1 MQFSAHDYQRFAI
14 DYILTH
20 PITAAILDM
29 GLGKTVITLS
39 AIDDLLYDFF
49 LIRKV
54 LVVAPLRVARNTWP
68 EEIDKWDHLSF
79 IRYSVVLGTP
89 AERLAALRADAD
101 VYIINREN
109 LTWLIQQKKEY
120 LDFDMAVLDE
130 LSSFKANSQRTK
142 AFLKLRPHLTR
153 VVGLTGTPS
162 SNGLMDLFYEFKCLD
177 FGERLGK
184 FIGIYRTTYF
194 RPDRCNGNIV
204 YSYKLL
210 PGAEQAIYDRI
221 SDITVS
227 MKAVDHLQMPELL
240 TTEYPVELDQ
250 VERKRYDA
258 MKKDL
263 ILMVPGHEITAANA
277 ATLSNK
283 LSQMADGSVYADDE
297 SVIRLHDRK
306 LEALE
311 DIIESA
317 NGKPLLVAYWYKS
330 SLERIEELLERK
342 KISYAVISS
351 QDSIQRWNRGELAV
365 GLIHPA
371 SAGHG
376 LNLQAGGNHLVWFS
390 LIWSLELYQQTN
402 ARLFRQGQKERTV
415 VIQHIVVKG
424 TIDEKV
430 MKALEKKENTQDA
443 MIEAVKAEW

>member
-20 PITAAILDM
+20 PVTAAILDM

-89 AERLAALRADAD
+89 AERLAALRTDAD

-142 AFLKLRPHLTR
+142 AFLKLRPHLKR

-177 FGERLGK
+177 FGERLGR
-184 FIGIYRTTYF
+184 FIGVYRTTYF

-227 MKAVDHLQMPELL
+227 MKAVDHLEMPELL

-250 VERKRYDA
+250 AEQKRYDA

-263 ILMVPGHEITAANA
+263 ILTVPGHEITAANA

-297 SVIRLHDRK
+297 SVIRLHDKK

-330 SLERIEELLERK
+330 SLERIEEMLERK
-342 KISYAVISS
+342 KISHAVISS

-376 LNLQAGGNHLVWFS
+376 LNLQAGGNHLVWFN
-390 LIWSLELYQQTN
+390 LIWSLDLYQQTN
-402 ARLFRQGQKERTV
+402 ARLFRQGQKEGTV

-424 TIDEKV
+424 TIDEKI

>member
-14 DYILTH
+14 DYILSH
-20 PITAAILDM
+20 PVTAAILDM

-184 FIGIYRTTYF
+184 FIGIYRMTYF

-227 MKAVDHLQMPELL
+227 MKAVDHLKMPELL

-250 VERKRYDA
+250 TERKRYDA

-263 ILMVPGHEITAANA
+263 ILTVPGHEITAANA

-297 SVIRLHDRK
+297 SVIRLHDKK

-330 SLERIEELLERK
+330 SLDRIEEMLERK
-342 KISYAVISS
+342 KLSHAVISS
-351 QDSIQRWNRGELAV
+351 QDSIQRWNKGELAV

-402 ARLFRQGQKERTV
+402 ARLFRQGQKEGTV

>member
-1 MQFSAHDYQRFAI
+1 M
-14 DYILTH
+14 
-20 PITAAILDM
+20 
-29 GLGKTVITLS
+29 
-39 AIDDLLYDFF
+39 
-49 LIRKV
+49 
-54 LVVAPLRVARNTWP
+54 
-68 EEIDKWDHLSF
+68 
-79 IRYSVVLGTP
+79 
-89 AERLAALRADAD
+89 
-101 VYIINREN
+101 
-109 LTWLIQQKKEY
+109 
-120 LDFDMAVLDE
+120 
-130 LSSFKANSQRTK
+130 
-142 AFLKLRPHLTR
+142 
-153 VVGLTGTPS
+153 GLTGTPS

-177 FGERLGK
+177 FGERLGR
-184 FIGIYRTTYF
+184 FIGVYRTTYF

-227 MKAVDHLQMPELL
+227 MKAVDHLEMPELL

-250 VERKRYDA
+250 AEQKRYDA

-263 ILMVPGHEITAANA
+263 ILTVPGHEITAANA

-297 SVIRLHDRK
+297 SVIRLHDKK

-330 SLERIEELLERK
+330 SLERIEEMLERK
-342 KISYAVISS
+342 KISHAVISS

-376 LNLQAGGNHLVWFS
+376 LNLQAGGNHLVWFN
-390 LIWSLELYQQTN
+390 LIWSLDLYQQTN
-402 ARLFRQGQKERTV
+402 ARLFRQGQKEGTV

-424 TIDEKV
+424 TIDEKI

>member
-20 PITAAILDM
+20 PVTAAILDM

-89 AERLAALRADAD
+89 AERLAALRTDAD

-142 AFLKLRPHLTR
+142 AFLKLRPHLKR

-177 FGERLGK
+177 FGERLGR
-184 FIGIYRTTYF
+184 FIGVYRTTYF

-227 MKAVDHLQMPELL
+227 MKAVDHLEMPELL

-250 VERKRYDA
+250 AEQKRYDA

-263 ILMVPGHEITAANA
+263 ILTVPGHEITAANA

-297 SVIRLHDRK
+297 SVIRLHDKK

-330 SLERIEELLERK
+330 SLERIEEMLERK
-342 KISYAVISS
+342 KISHAVISS

-376 LNLQAGGNHLVWFS
+376 LNLQAGGNHLVWFN
-390 LIWSLELYQQTN
+390 LIWSLDLYQQTN
-402 ARLFRQGQKERTV
+402 ARLFRQGQKEGTV

-424 TIDEKV
+424 TIDEKI
-430 MKALEKKENTQDA
+430 MKALEKKENAQDA
-443 MIEAVKAEW
+443 MIEAVKSEW

>member
-20 PITAAILDM
+20 PVTAAILDM

-89 AERLAALRADAD
+89 AERLAALRTDAD

-142 AFLKLRPHLTR
+142 AFLKLRPHLKR

-177 FGERLGK
+177 FGERLGR
-184 FIGIYRTTYF
+184 FIGVYRTTYF

-227 MKAVDHLQMPELL
+227 MKAVDHLEMPELL

-250 VERKRYDA
+250 AEQKRYDA

-263 ILMVPGHEITAANA
+263 ILTVPGHEITAANA

-297 SVIRLHDRK
+297 SVIRLNDKK

-330 SLERIEELLERK
+330 SLERIEEMLERK
-342 KISYAVISS
+342 KISHAVISS

-376 LNLQAGGNHLVWFS
+376 LNLQAGGNHLVWFN
-390 LIWSLELYQQTN
+390 LIWSLDLYQQTN
-402 ARLFRQGQKERTV
+402 ARLFRQGQKEGTV

-424 TIDEKV
+424 TIDEKI

>member
-1 MQFSAHDYQRFAI
+1 M
-14 DYILTH
+14 
-20 PITAAILDM
+20 
-29 GLGKTVITLS
+29 
-39 AIDDLLYDFF
+39 
-49 LIRKV
+49 
-54 LVVAPLRVARNTWP
+54 VAPLCVARNTWP

-79 IRYSVVLGTP
+79 IRYSVVLGIP
-89 AERLAALRADAD
+89 AERLATLKADAD

-142 AFLKLRPHLTR
+142 AFLKLRPHLKR

-240 TTEYPVELDQ
+240 TTEYSVELDQ
-250 VERKRYDA
+250 AERKRYDA

-263 ILMVPGHEITAANA
+263 VLTVPGHEITAANA

-297 SVIRLHDRK
+297 SVIRLHDKK

-317 NGKPLLVAYWYKS
+317 NGKPLLIAYWYKS
-330 SLERIEELLERK
+330 SLDRIEKLLERK
-342 KISYAVISS
+342 KISHAVISS

-402 ARLFRQGQKERTV
+402 ARLFRQGQKAGTV
-415 VIQHIVVKG
+415 VIQHIVAKG

>member
-20 PITAAILDM
+20 PVTAAILDM

-68 EEIDKWDHLSF
+68 EEIDKWDHLSL

-184 FIGIYRTTYF
+184 FIGMYRTTYF

-240 TTEYPVELDQ
+240 TTEYLVELDQ

-351 QDSIQRWNRGELAV
+351 QDSIQRWNKGELTV

-402 ARLFRQGQKERTV
+402 ARLFRQGQKEGTV

-424 TIDEKV
+424 TIDEKI

>member
-1 MQFSAHDYQRFAI
+1 MQFSAHDYQRYAI
-14 DYILTH
+14 DYILSH
-20 PITAAILDM
+20 PVTAAILDM

-39 AIDDLLYDFF
+39 AIDDLLYDSF

-89 AERLAALRADAD
+89 AERLAALRTDAD

-142 AFLKLRPHLTR
+142 AFLKLRPHLKR

-177 FGERLGK
+177 FGERLGR
-184 FIGIYRTTYF
+184 FIGVYRTTYF

-227 MKAVDHLQMPELL
+227 MKAVDHLEMPELL

-250 VERKRYDA
+250 AEQKRYDA

-263 ILMVPGHEITAANA
+263 ILTVPGHEITAANA

-297 SVIRLHDRK
+297 SVIRLHDKK

-330 SLERIEELLERK
+330 SLERIEEMLERK
-342 KISYAVISS
+342 KISHAVISS

-376 LNLQAGGNHLVWFS
+376 LNLQAGGNHLVWFN
-390 LIWSLELYQQTN
+390 LIWSLDLYQQTN
-402 ARLFRQGQKERTV
+402 ARLFRQGQKEGTV

-424 TIDEKV
+424 TIDEKI

>member
-1 MQFSAHDYQRFAI
+1 
-14 DYILTH
+14 
-20 PITAAILDM
+20 
-29 GLGKTVITLS
+29 
-39 AIDDLLYDFF
+39 
-49 LIRKV
+49 
-54 LVVAPLRVARNTWP
+54 
-68 EEIDKWDHLSF
+68 
-79 IRYSVVLGTP
+79 
-89 AERLAALRADAD
+89 
-101 VYIINREN
+101 
-109 LTWLIQQKKEY
+109 
-120 LDFDMAVLDE
+120 MAVLDE

-227 MKAVDHLQMPELL
+227 MKAVDHLEMPELL

-250 VERKRYDA
+250 AERKRYDA

-263 ILMVPGHEITAANA
+263 ILTVPGHEITAANA

-283 LSQMADGSVYADDE
+283 LSQMAEGSVYADDE
-297 SVIRLHDRK
+297 SVIRLHDKK

-330 SLERIEELLERK
+330 SVERIREMLERK

-351 QDSIQRWNRGELAV
+351 QDSIQKWNRGELAV

-402 ARLFRQGQKERTV
+402 ARLFRQGQKDGTV

-430 MKALEKKENTQDA
+430 MKALKKKENTQDA

>member
-20 PITAAILDM
+20 PVTAAILDM

-227 MKAVDHLQMPELL
+227 MKAVDHLKMPELL

-250 VERKRYDA
+250 TERKRYDA

-263 ILMVPGHEITAANA
+263 ILTVPGHEITAANA

-297 SVIRLHDRK
+297 SVIRLHDKK

-342 KISYAVISS
+342 KISHAVISS
-351 QDSIQRWNRGELAV
+351 QDSIQKWNKGELAV

-402 ARLFRQGQKERTV
+402 ARLFRQGQKEGTV

>member
-20 PITAAILDM
+20 PVTAAILDM

-177 FGERLGK
+177 LGERLGK

-250 VERKRYDA
+250 AERKRYDA

-263 ILMVPGHEITAANA
+263 IVTVPGHEITAANA

-297 SVIRLHDRK
+297 SVIRLHDKK

-330 SLERIEELLERK
+330 SLERIEEMLERK
-342 KISYAVISS
+342 KISHAVISS

-402 ARLFRQGQKERTV
+402 ARLFRQGQKEGTV

-430 MKALEKKENTQDA
+430 MKALKKKENTQDA

>member
-1 MQFSAHDYQRFAI
+1 MQFSAHDYQRYAI
-14 DYILTH
+14 DYILSH
-20 PITAAILDM
+20 PVTAAILDM

-89 AERLAALRADAD
+89 AERLAALRTDAD

-142 AFLKLRPHLTR
+142 AFLKLRPHLKR

-177 FGERLGK
+177 FGERLGR
-184 FIGIYRTTYF
+184 FIGVYRTTYF

-227 MKAVDHLQMPELL
+227 MKAVDHLEMPELL

-250 VERKRYDA
+250 AEQKRYDA

-263 ILMVPGHEITAANA
+263 ILTVPGHEITAANA

-297 SVIRLHDRK
+297 SVIRLHDKK

-330 SLERIEELLERK
+330 SLERIEEMLERK
-342 KISYAVISS
+342 KISHAVISS

-376 LNLQAGGNHLVWFS
+376 LNLQAGGNHLVWFN
-390 LIWSLELYQQTN
+390 LIWSLDLYQQTN
-402 ARLFRQGQKERTV
+402 ARLFRQGQKEGTV

-424 TIDEKV
+424 TIDEKI

>member
-20 PITAAILDM
+20 PVTAAILDM

-39 AIDDLLYDFF
+39 AIDDLLYDSF

-54 LVVAPLRVARNTWP
+54 LVVAPLRVARNTWT

-89 AERLAALRADAD
+89 AERLAALKADAD
-101 VYIINREN
+101 MYIINREN

-142 AFLKLRPHLTR
+142 AFLKLRPHLKR

-227 MKAVDHLQMPELL
+227 MKAVDHLEMPELL
-240 TTEYPVELDQ
+240 TIEYPVELDQ
-250 VERKRYDA
+250 AEQKRYDA

-263 ILMVPGHEITAANA
+263 ILTVPGHEITAANA

-283 LSQMADGSVYADDE
+283 LSQMTDGSVYADDE
-297 SVIRLHDRK
+297 SVIRLHDKK

-330 SLERIEELLERK
+330 SLERIEEMLERK
-342 KISYAVISS
+342 KISHAVISS

-365 GLIHPA
+365 GLVHPA
-371 SAGHG
+371 AAGHG

-402 ARLFRQGQKERTV
+402 ARLFRQGQKDGTV

-424 TIDEKV
+424 TIDEKI

>member
-20 PITAAILDM
+20 PVTAAILDM

-120 LDFDMAVLDE
+120 LNFDMAVLDE

-184 FIGIYRTTYF
+184 FIGIYRTSYF

-227 MKAVDHLQMPELL
+227 MKAVDHLEMPELL

-250 VERKRYDA
+250 AEQKRYDA

-263 ILMVPGHEITAANA
+263 ILTVPGHEITAANA

-297 SVIRLHDRK
+297 SVIRLHDKK

-317 NGKPLLVAYWYKS
+317 NGKPLLVVYWYKS
-330 SLERIEELLERK
+330 SVERIREMLERK

-351 QDSIQRWNRGELAV
+351 QDSIQRWNKGELAV

-390 LIWSLELYQQTN
+390 LIWSLEL
-402 ARLFRQGQKERTV
+402 
-415 VIQHIVVKG
+415 
-424 TIDEKV
+424 
-430 MKALEKKENTQDA
+430 
-443 MIEAVKAEW
+443 

>member
-20 PITAAILDM
+20 PVTAAILDM

-89 AERLAALRADAD
+89 AERLAALRTDAD

-142 AFLKLRPHLTR
+142 AFLKLRPHLKR

-177 FGERLGK
+177 FGERLGR
-184 FIGIYRTTYF
+184 FIGVYRTTLL

-227 MKAVDHLQMPELL
+227 MKAVDHLEMPELL

-250 VERKRYDA
+250 AEQKRYDA

-263 ILMVPGHEITAANA
+263 ILTVPGHEITAANA

-297 SVIRLHDRK
+297 SVIRLHDKK

-330 SLERIEELLERK
+330 SLERIEEMLERK
-342 KISYAVISS
+342 KISHAVISS

-376 LNLQAGGNHLVWFS
+376 LNLQAGGNHLVWFN
-390 LIWSLELYQQTN
+390 LIWSLDLYQQTN
-402 ARLFRQGQKERTV
+402 ARLFRQGQKEGTV

-424 TIDEKV
+424 TIDEKI

>member
-20 PITAAILDM
+20 PVTAAILDM

-39 AIDDLLYDFF
+39 AIDDLLYDSF

-89 AERLAALRADAD
+89 AERLAALKAGAD

-142 AFLKLRPHLTR
+142 AFLKLRPHLKR

-227 MKAVDHLQMPELL
+227 MKAVDHLEMPELL

-250 VERKRYDA
+250 AEQKRYDT

-263 ILMVPGHEITAANA
+263 ILTVPGHEITAANA

-297 SVIRLHDRK
+297 SVIRLHDKK

-330 SLERIEELLERK
+330 SLERIEEMLERK
-342 KISYAVISS
+342 KISHAVISS

-402 ARLFRQGQKERTV
+402 ARLFRQGQKAGTV
-415 VIQHIVVKG
+415 VLQHIVVKG

>member
-20 PITAAILDM
+20 PVTAAILDM

-39 AIDDLLYDFF
+39 AIDDLLYDSF

-142 AFLKLRPHLTR
+142 AFLKLRPHLKR

-177 FGERLGK
+177 FGERLGR
-184 FIGIYRTTYF
+184 FIGVYRTTYF

-210 PGAEQAIYDRI
+210 PGAELAIYDRI

-227 MKAVDHLQMPELL
+227 MKAVDHLEMPELL

-250 VERKRYDA
+250 AERKWYDA

-263 ILMVPGHEITAANA
+263 ILTVPGHEITAANA

-297 SVIRLHDRK
+297 SVIRLHDKK

-317 NGKPLLVAYWYKS
+317 NGKPLLIAYWYKS
-330 SLERIEELLERK
+330 SLDRIREMLERK

-402 ARLFRQGQKERTV
+402 ARLFRQGQKEGTV

>member
-20 PITAAILDM
+20 PVTAAILDM

-89 AERLAALRADAD
+89 AERLAALRTDAD

-142 AFLKLRPHLTR
+142 AFLKLRPHLKR

-177 FGERLGK
+177 FGERLGR
-184 FIGIYRTTYF
+184 FIGVYRTTYF

-227 MKAVDHLQMPELL
+227 MKAVDHLEMPELL

-250 VERKRYDA
+250 AEQKRYDA

-263 ILMVPGHEITAANA
+263 ILTVPGHEITAANA

-297 SVIRLHDRK
+297 SVIRLHDKK

-330 SLERIEELLERK
+330 SLERIEEMLERK
-342 KISYAVISS
+342 KISHAVISS

-376 LNLQAGGNHLVWFS
+376 LNLQAGGHHLVWFN
-390 LIWSLELYQQTN
+390 LIWSLDLYQQTN
-402 ARLFRQGQKERTV
+402 ARLFRQ
-415 VIQHIVVKG
+415 
-424 TIDEKV
+424 
-430 MKALEKKENTQDA
+430 
-443 MIEAVKAEW
+443 

>member
-20 PITAAILDM
+20 PVTAAILDM

-39 AIDDLLYDFF
+39 AIDDLLYDSF

-89 AERLAALRADAD
+89 AERLAALKADAD

-142 AFLKLRPHLTR
+142 AFLKLRPHLKR

-227 MKAVDHLQMPELL
+227 MKAVDHLEMPELL

-250 VERKRYDA
+250 AERKRYDA

-263 ILMVPGHEITAANA
+263 ILTVPGHEITAANA

-297 SVIRLHDRK
+297 SVIRLHDKK

-330 SLERIEELLERK
+330 SLERIEEMLERK
-342 KISYAVISS
+342 KISHAVISS
-351 QDSIQRWNRGELAV
+351 QDSIQRWNRGELVV

-402 ARLFRQGQKERTV
+402 ARLFRQGQKEGTV

-424 TIDEKV
+424 TIDEKI

>member
-20 PITAAILDM
+20 PVTAAILDM

-89 AERLAALRADAD
+89 AERLAALRTDAD

-142 AFLKLRPHLTR
+142 AFLKLRPHLKR

-177 FGERLGK
+177 FGERLGR
-184 FIGIYRTTYF
+184 FIGVYRTTYF

-227 MKAVDHLQMPELL
+227 MKAVDHLEMPELL

-250 VERKRYDA
+250 AEQKRYDA

-263 ILMVPGHEITAANA
+263 ILTVPGHEITAANA

-297 SVIRLHDRK
+297 SVIRLHDKK

-330 SLERIEELLERK
+330 SLERIEEMLERK
-342 KISYAVISS
+342 KISHAVISS

-376 LNLQAGGNHLVWFS
+376 LNLQAGGNHLVWFN
-390 LIWSLELYQQTN
+390 LIWSLDLYQQTN
-402 ARLFRQGQKERTV
+402 ARLFRQGQKEGTV
-415 VIQHIVVKG
+415 VIHHIVVKG
-424 TIDEKV
+424 TIDEKI

>member
-20 PITAAILDM
+20 PVTAAILDM

-89 AERLAALRADAD
+89 AERLAALRTDAD

-142 AFLKLRPHLTR
+142 AFLKLRPHLKR

-162 SNGLMDLFYEFKCLD
+162 SNGLMDLFYEVKCLD
-177 FGERLGK
+177 FGERLGR
-184 FIGIYRTTYF
+184 FIGVYRTTYF

-227 MKAVDHLQMPELL
+227 MKAVDHLEMPELL

-250 VERKRYDA
+250 AEQKRYDA

-263 ILMVPGHEITAANA
+263 ILTVPGHEITAANA

-297 SVIRLHDRK
+297 SVIRLHDKK

-330 SLERIEELLERK
+330 SLERIEEMLERK
-342 KISYAVISS
+342 KISHAVISS

-376 LNLQAGGNHLVWFS
+376 LNLQAGGNHLVWFN
-390 LIWSLELYQQTN
+390 LIWSLDLYQQTN
-402 ARLFRQGQKERTV
+402 ARLFRQGQKEGTV

-424 TIDEKV
+424 TIDEKI

>member
-20 PITAAILDM
+20 PVTAAILDM

-89 AERLAALRADAD
+89 AERLAALRTDAD

-142 AFLKLRPHLTR
+142 AFLKLRPHLKR

-177 FGERLGK
+177 FGERLGR
-184 FIGIYRTTYF
+184 FIGVYRTTYF

-227 MKAVDHLQMPELL
+227 MKAVDHLEMPELL

-250 VERKRYDA
+250 AEQKRYDA

-263 ILMVPGHEITAANA
+263 ILTVPGHEITAANA

-297 SVIRLHDRK
+297 SVIRLHDKK

-330 SLERIEELLERK
+330 SLERIEEMLERK
-342 KISYAVISS
+342 KISHAVISS
-351 QDSIQRWNRGELAV
+351 QDSIHRWNRGELAV

-376 LNLQAGGNHLVWFS
+376 LNLQAGGNHLVWFN
-390 LIWSLELYQQTN
+390 LIWSLDLYQQTN
-402 ARLFRQGQKERTV
+402 ARLFRQGQKEGTV

-424 TIDEKV
+424 TIDEKI

>member
-20 PITAAILDM
+20 PVTAAILDM

-39 AIDDLLYDFF
+39 AIDDLLYDSF

-89 AERLAALRADAD
+89 AERLAALRTDAD

-142 AFLKLRPHLTR
+142 AFLKLRPHLKR

-177 FGERLGK
+177 FGERLGR
-184 FIGIYRTTYF
+184 FIGVYRTTYF

-227 MKAVDHLQMPELL
+227 MKAVDHLEMPELL

-250 VERKRYDA
+250 AEQKRYDA

-263 ILMVPGHEITAANA
+263 ILTVPGHEITAANA

-297 SVIRLHDRK
+297 SVIRLHDKK

-330 SLERIEELLERK
+330 SLERIEEMLERK
-342 KISYAVISS
+342 KISHAVISS

-376 LNLQAGGNHLVWFS
+376 LNLQAGGNHLVWFN
-390 LIWSLELYQQTN
+390 LIWSLDLYQQTN
-402 ARLFRQGQKERTV
+402 ARLFRQGQKEGTV

-424 TIDEKV
+424 TIDEKI

>member
-20 PITAAILDM
+20 PVTAAILDM

-142 AFLKLRPHLTR
+142 AFLKLRPHLKR

-177 FGERLGK
+177 FGERLGR
-184 FIGIYRTTYF
+184 FIGVYRTTYF

-227 MKAVDHLQMPELL
+227 MKAVDHLEMPELL

-250 VERKRYDA
+250 AEQKRYDA

-263 ILMVPGHEITAANA
+263 ILTVPGHEITAANA

-297 SVIRLHDRK
+297 SVIRLHDKK

-330 SLERIEELLERK
+330 SLERIEEMLERK
-342 KISYAVISS
+342 KISHAVISS

-376 LNLQAGGNHLVWFS
+376 LNLQAGGNHLVWFN
-390 LIWSLELYQQTN
+390 LIWSLDLYQQTN
-402 ARLFRQGQKERTV
+402 ARLFRQGQKEGTV

-424 TIDEKV
+424 TIDEKI

>member
-1 MQFSAHDYQRFAI
+1 MQFSAHDYQRYAI
-14 DYILTH
+14 DYILSH
-20 PITAAILDM
+20 PVTAAILDM

-39 AIDDLLYDFF
+39 AIDDLLYDSF

-177 FGERLGK
+177 LGERLGK

-250 VERKRYDA
+250 AERKRYDA

-263 ILMVPGHEITAANA
+263 IVTVPGHEITAANA

-297 SVIRLHDRK
+297 SVIRLHDKK

-330 SLERIEELLERK
+330 SLERIEEMFERK
-342 KISYAVISS
+342 KISHAVISS

-402 ARLFRQGQKERTV
+402 ARLFRQGQKEGTV

>member
-20 PITAAILDM
+20 PVTAAILDM

-89 AERLAALRADAD
+89 AERLAALRTDAD

-142 AFLKLRPHLTR
+142 AFLKLRPHLKR

-177 FGERLGK
+177 FGERLGR
-184 FIGIYRTTYF
+184 FIGVYRTTYF

-227 MKAVDHLQMPELL
+227 MKAVDHLEMPELL

-250 VERKRYDA
+250 AEQKRYDA

-263 ILMVPGHEITAANA
+263 ILTVPGHEITAANA

-297 SVIRLHDRK
+297 SVIRLHDKK

-330 SLERIEELLERK
+330 SLERIEEML
-342 KISYAVISS
+342 
-351 QDSIQRWNRGELAV
+351 
-365 GLIHPA
+365 
-371 SAGHG
+371 
-376 LNLQAGGNHLVWFS
+376 
-390 LIWSLELYQQTN
+390 
-402 ARLFRQGQKERTV
+402 
-415 VIQHIVVKG
+415 
-424 TIDEKV
+424 
-430 MKALEKKENTQDA
+430 
-443 MIEAVKAEW
+443 

>member
-1 MQFSAHDYQRFAI
+1 MQFSAHDYQRYAI
-14 DYILTH
+14 DYILSH
-20 PITAAILDM
+20 PVTAAILDM

-39 AIDDLLYDFF
+39 AIDDLLYDSF

-142 AFLKLRPHLTR
+142 AFLKLRPHLKR

-227 MKAVDHLQMPELL
+227 MKAVDHLEMPELL

-250 VERKRYDA
+250 AEQKRYDA

-263 ILMVPGHEITAANA
+263 ILTVPGHEITAANA

-297 SVIRLHDRK
+297 SVIRLHDKK

-330 SLERIEELLERK
+330 SLERIEEMLERK
-342 KISYAVISS
+342 KISHAVISS

-376 LNLQAGGNHLVWFS
+376 LNLQAGGNHLVWFN
-390 LIWSLELYQQTN
+390 LIWSLDLYQQTN
-402 ARLFRQGQKERTV
+402 ARLFRQGQKEGTV

-424 TIDEKV
+424 TIDEKI

>member
-1 MQFSAHDYQRFAI
+1 
-14 DYILTH
+14 
-20 PITAAILDM
+20 
-29 GLGKTVITLS
+29 
-39 AIDDLLYDFF
+39 
-49 LIRKV
+49 
-54 LVVAPLRVARNTWP
+54 
-68 EEIDKWDHLSF
+68 
-79 IRYSVVLGTP
+79 
-89 AERLAALRADAD
+89 
-101 VYIINREN
+101 
-109 LTWLIQQKKEY
+109 
-120 LDFDMAVLDE
+120 MAVLDE

-142 AFLKLRPHLTR
+142 AFLKLRPHLKR

-177 FGERLGK
+177 LGERFGK

-227 MKAVDHLQMPELL
+227 MKAVDHLEMPELL

-250 VERKRYDA
+250 AEQKRYDA

-263 ILMVPGHEITAANA
+263 ILTVPGHEITAANA

-297 SVIRLHDRK
+297 SVIRLHDKK

-330 SLERIEELLERK
+330 SLERIEEMLERK
-342 KISYAVISS
+342 KISHAVISS

-376 LNLQAGGNHLVWFS
+376 LNLQAGGNHLVWFN
-390 LIWSLELYQQTN
+390 LIWSLDLYQQTN
-402 ARLFRQGQKERTV
+402 ARLFRQGQKEGTV

-424 TIDEKV
+424 TIDEKI

>member
-1 MQFSAHDYQRFAI
+1 MQFSAHDYQKFAI

-20 PITAAILDM
+20 PVTAAILDM

-177 FGERLGK
+177 LGERLGK

-250 VERKRYDA
+250 AERKRYDA

-263 ILMVPGHEITAANA
+263 IVTVPGHEITAANA

-297 SVIRLHDRK
+297 SVIRLHDKK

-330 SLERIEELLERK
+330 SLERIEEMLERK
-342 KISYAVISS
+342 KISHAVISS

-402 ARLFRQGQKERTV
+402 ARLFRQGQKEGTV

-430 MKALEKKENTQDA
+430 MKALKKKENTQDA

>member
-20 PITAAILDM
+20 PVTAAILDM

-130 LSSFKANSQRTK
+130 LSSFKTNSQRTK
-142 AFLKLRPHLTR
+142 AFLKLRPHLKR

-177 FGERLGK
+177 FGERLGR
-184 FIGIYRTTYF
+184 FIGVYRTTYF

-227 MKAVDHLQMPELL
+227 MKAVDHLEMPELL

-250 VERKRYDA
+250 AEQKRYDA

-263 ILMVPGHEITAANA
+263 ILTVPGHEITAANA

-297 SVIRLHDRK
+297 SVIRLHDKK

-330 SLERIEELLERK
+330 SLERIEEMLERK
-342 KISYAVISS
+342 KISHAVISS

-376 LNLQAGGNHLVWFS
+376 LNLQAGGNHLVWFN
-390 LIWSLELYQQTN
+390 LIWSLDLYQQTN
-402 ARLFRQGQKERTV
+402 ARLFRQGQKEGTV

-424 TIDEKV
+424 TIDEKI